1 MSARAQSAT
10 PNFAVQHQ
18 PPQHVIDQ
26 IQKGVGQV
34 RMLPEVA
41 IKALQKTRDPNVN
54 FKQFGGIV
62 EKDVALTTR
71 VLAMANSSLFAA
83 GGSTASVAQG
93 VSRLGFR
100 QCKNI
105 IISTCLAST
114 MKSIVA
120 QEQVLRETLWNHSLT
135 TASTAKHLA
144 DKLDLDFG
152 GEEFTAGMI
161 HDFGRLLLA
170 TAFPKSEGYRDRISF
185 AELPNQRELEI
196 ETIGCCHCA
205 AGAWFGMD
213 QGLPQELLAVI
224 KYHHTPED
232 SVYCPDLVA
241 VVALADELADLIQAE
256 KTETFR
262 RDKSVGIKALEKCGV
277 NQVGERLESSF
288 QWLLDSVE
296 VSVQEMLDH

>member
-26 IQKGVGQV
+26 ISNRVGQV

-41 IKALQKTRDPNVN
+41 IKALQIARDPNVN
-54 FKQFGGIV
+54 FKQFGAIV
-62 EKDVALTTR
+62 EKDVTLTTR

-114 MKSIVA
+114 MKAIVA
-120 QEQVLRETLWNHSLT
+120 KEQVLREALWNHSLT
-135 TASTAKHLA
+135 TAVTAKHLA
-144 DKLDLDFG
+144 EKLDLDFN
-152 GEEFTAGMI
+152 GEEFTAGLI

-170 TAFPKSEGYRDRISF
+170 TTFPKSEGYRDCISF
-185 AELPNQRELEI
+185 AELPNQCEI
-196 ETIGCCHCA
+196 ETESIGCCHCA
-205 AGAWFGMD
+205 AGTWFGME

-224 KYHHTPED
+224 KYHHIPDE
-232 SVYCPDLVA
+232 SVYCPELVA
-241 VVALADELADLIQAE
+241 VVALADEIADLIQAE
-256 KTETFR
+256 KAEAFST
-262 RDKSVGIKALEKCGV
+262 DKSNGITALKKCGV
-277 NQVGERLESSF
+277 NRVSERLDSSF
-288 QWLLDSVE
+288 EWLLDSID
-296 VSVQEMLDH
+296 VSVQEMLDY

>member
-1 MSARAQSAT
+1 MSAPAQSAT
-10 PNFAVQHQ
+10 QNFAVQHQ

-26 IQKGVGQV
+26 ILNRVGQV

-41 IKALQKTRDPNVN
+41 IKALQIARDPNVN

-62 EKDVALTTR
+62 EKDVTLTTR

-114 MKSIVA
+114 MKAIVA
-120 QEQVLRETLWNHSLT
+120 REQVLREALWNHSLT
-135 TASTAKHLA
+135 TAVTAKHLA
-144 DKLDLDFG
+144 EKLDLDFS
-152 GEEFTAGMI
+152 GEEFTAGLI

-170 TAFPKSEGYRDRISF
+170 TTFPKSEGYRDRISF
-185 AELPNQRELEI
+185 AELPNQREIEI
-196 ETIGCCHCA
+196 ESIGCCHCT
-205 AGAWFGMD
+205 AGTWFGMD

-224 KYHHTPED
+224 KYHHTPEE
-232 SVYCPDLVA
+232 SVYCPELVA
-241 VVALADELADLIQAE
+241 VVALADEIAGLIQAE
-256 KTETFR
+256 RPETFSPE
-262 RDKSVGIKALEKCGV
+262 KSLGIAALENCGV
-277 NQVGERLESSF
+277 NRVGERLELSF

-296 VSVQEMLDH
+296 VSVQEMHDH